1 MVRPTGVSG
10 SERRRFGHN
19 MRVGLLKRLRTGD
32 RSHPADQF
40 LNQGD
45 HVHALVPAQGG
56 LHPFT
61 MLVIGVTALAG
72 IVLTVNL
79 PWLQI
84 SLIST
89 TVFATAAVLT
99 MSRYRLLAL
108 TDADIVVMRT
118 RALRPAKP
126 VELLSRIERM
136 VPFGIRGSAW
146 GQIVVGDE
154 KLWVHRRYH
163 SHLDDADARLAT
175 APRSMR
181 AASSTAYRAAR
192 AKKKVRNVGG
202 RHR

>member
-1 MVRPTGVSG
+1 
-10 SERRRFGHN
+10 

-40 LNQGD
+40 LSQGD

-126 VELLSRIERM
+126 VELLSRVERLA
-136 VPFGIRGSAW
+136 PFDIRGSAW

-163 SHLDDADARLAT
+163 NHLDDADARLAA

-181 AASSTAYRAAR
+181 AASSTAYRATR
-192 AKKKVRNVGG
+192 AKKKVRNVGR

>member
-1 MVRPTGVSG
+1 M
-10 SERRRFGHN
+10 
-19 MRVGLLKRLRTGD
+19 GLLKRIRTAD

-40 LNQGD
+40 LHQGD

-61 MLVIGVTALAG
+61 LLLICVVALAG
-72 IVLTVNL
+72 IVLTVDL
-79 PWLQI
+79 PWVQI

-89 TVFATAAVLT
+89 TVFATVAVLS

-126 VELLSRIERM
+126 VELLERIECIE
-136 VPFGIRGSAW
+136 PFGIRGSGW
-146 GQIVVGDE
+146 GQIVVGSE

-163 SHLDDADARLAT
+163 SQLDDADTRLAA
-175 APRSMR
+175 APRRLRS
-181 AASSTAYRAAR
+181 ASSTAYRGTR
-192 AKKKVRNVGG
+192 AKKKIRNVGG

>member
-126 VELLSRIERM
+126 VELLSRIER
-136 VPFGIRGSAW
+136 VAPFGIRGSAW

-181 AASSTAYRAAR
+181 AASSAAYRAAR

>member
-1 MVRPTGVSG
+1 M
-10 SERRRFGHN
+10 
-19 MRVGLLKRLRTGD
+19 
-32 RSHPADQF
+32 
-40 LNQGD
+40 
-45 HVHALVPAQGG
+45 HALVPAQGG

-126 VELLSRIERM
+126 VELLSRVER
-136 VPFGIRGSAW
+136 VAPFDVRGSAW
-146 GQIVVGDE
+146 GQIVVGEE

-163 SHLDDADARLAT
+163 NHLDDADTRLVA

-181 AASSTAYRAAR
+181 AASSTAYRAVR
-192 AKKKVRNVGG
+192 AKKKVRNVGR